1 MQPPSSQPSPSAP
14 TVAPADKIRQL
25 PEPAQAAYR
34 EFRAHG
40 NPAAL
45 DPLIFAVLE
54 YYAPRPPAQPLAT
67 LPGASRLIDDL
78 GFDSLS
84 ITEVVFFFEDLFE
97 IRISNDE
104 ILAVRSL
111 EDLRTFVRAKVAA
124 PATS

>member
-1 MQPPSSQPSPSAP
+1 MQPPSSQPSSPASSA
-14 TVAPADKIRQL
+14 APPEKIRQL
-25 PEPAQAAYR
+25 PEAAQAAFR

-67 LPGASRLIDDL
+67 LPGAARLIDDL

-97 IRISNDE
+97 IRITNEE

-111 EDLRTFVRAKVAA
+111 EELRAFVHAKVATR
-124 PATS
+124 ATS